1 VVEHHLVDE
10 HPVYSGCC
18 VRRSCRVGLP
28 EEGRQ
33 MKNWAIVLVT
43 LLAVAFLAALVY
55 LGFLMLTGPR
65 M

>member
-1 VVEHHLVDE
+1 
-10 HPVYSGCC
+10 
-18 VRRSCRVGLP
+18 
-28 EEGRQ
+28 